1 MGCSHLASVTMLR
14 IASLTLLLLGVSISG
29 LPQQVGPAVG
39 TDETGNCGYACK
51 QDGSCEVSWAGP
63 PRAGGTSA
71 SCFSPKFG
79 GSCFGTV
86 QGCVDC
92 NVFCGGGSGSDSRP
106 SSSDSDNCL
115 GYDERCREVEGIK
128 ECKQVCVAA
137 VGTPL
142 EFEDN
147 SRPSSSASASDSN
160 CIGYEERCET
170 RIQSGVPQ
178 QECKQVCVKAP
189 VVGIPLE
196 FEDNSRPSS
205 GGGQSDRNCDYQCEA
220 NGGCRVKYVGP
231 SRPGQLSGSCFP
243 QSFGG
248 SCSGTPP
255 ECRDCIDVL
264 NC

>member
-1 MGCSHLASVTMLR
+1 MGSHLASANMLR
-14 IASLTLLLLGVSISG
+14 IATLTLLLLGVSISG

-106 SSSDSDNCL
+106 SSSDSDSNCL
-115 GYDERCREVEGIK
+115 
-128 ECKQVCVAA
+128 
-137 VGTPL
+137 
-142 EFEDN
+142 
-147 SRPSSSASASDSN
+147 
-160 CIGYEERCET
+160 GYEERCET

-178 QECKQVCVKAP
+178 QECKQVCVAA
-189 VVGIPLE
+189 VGTPLE

-231 SRPGQLSGSCFP
+231 SRPSQLSGSCFP